1 MALTLT
7 LNPNNN
13 PNPNPNPHLHPNPN
27 PDPDPNP
34 DPNPNQGVQNRKR
47 AASSGGIATSAPA
60 TSTAADG
67 QPRKRIIGRQDTAS
81 SGMLGKIADRAGAGN
96 AASGNSAVKSA
107 FGGKTH
113 LKHLINKVATTVH
126 VKHHRERVTF
136 VRSMFCRHLKLR
148 YDNLVRTQLQG
159 HPHLA
164 IELRGS
170 VDAASDMLRQSELN
184 TKEVHGAT
192 VSQHGQSAPLAGP
205 QLAPC
210 ASSGHA
216 WRLWLARHTPRESP
230 GHWVPI
236 HRLGC
241 SS

>member
-27 PDPDPNP
+27 PNPDPDLDPNP
-34 DPNPNQGVQNRKR
+34 KQGVQNRKR

-192 VSQHGQSAPLAGP
+192 VSEISPKLADLSLIMRSA
-205 QLAPC
+205 APSK
-210 ASSGHA
+210 AS
-216 WRLWLARHTPRESP
+216 LTP
-230 GHWVPI
+230 
-236 HRLGC
+236 
-241 SS
+241 